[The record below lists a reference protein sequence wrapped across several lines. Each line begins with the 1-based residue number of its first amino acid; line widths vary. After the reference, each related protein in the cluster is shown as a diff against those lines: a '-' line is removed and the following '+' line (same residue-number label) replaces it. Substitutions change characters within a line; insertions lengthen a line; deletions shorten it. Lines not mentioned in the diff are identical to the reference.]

1 MIFEL
6 YNFFCLGTMQLCHID
21 GWITLPCDQHALY
34 CSGLFC
40 SNSARCLPLVVRCGA
55 DDSFCDVAKE
65 PRGFLKWKKGS
76 VHSIDSFRDVIS

>member
-21 GWITLPCDQHALY
+21 GWITLLCDQHALY
-34 CSGLFC
+34 CSCLFC
-40 SNSARCLPLVVRCGA
+40 SNSARCPPLVVRCGA
-55 DDSFCDVAKE
+55 DDSLCDVAKE

-76 VHSIDSFRDVIS
+76 VDSFRDVIS

>member
-6 YNFFCLGTMQLCHID
+6 YNFFFLGAMQLCHID
-21 GWITLPCDQHALY
+21 GWITLLCDQHALY

-40 SNSARCLPLVVRCGA
+40 SNSARCPPLVVRCRA

-65 PRGFLKWKKGS
+65 PRGFLKW
-76 VHSIDSFRDVIS
+76 SIDSFRDVIS